1 MLLAYTRATP
11 CHMCHM
17 CHIPGA
23 ARVCDV
29 THPRAGLS
37 HAPLPCHII
46 TTKKKKEGR
55 AGRDPRIPRS
65 LRPPPRRR
73 PLHRHP
79 RRPGRPPGPRRGRD
93 RRRSQPRPLARH
105 RRRPERRGGPPC
117 RPARRAAPWRHPAP
131 WKARRGPS
139 GGRQRPRTARDPQR
153 HRPRPLQGHGPAL
166 RKPGHQ
172 AADGL
177 ESRTPPPPRRRQARS
192 PRPRR
197 HPEERHRAPHRPD
210 RPAPGRAPRR
220 RAPGPACRRNRPPAP
235 PPARRIPPRPAP
247 CARRQP
253 SFPRS
258 GAQPSACD
266 GNPTARCR
274 VASPPREGRAVIVVS
289 VASNVRKVIG
299 GLDAAFAKQAP
310 FATALALTRTAQ
322 AIPAALGAAARS
334 VFDRPRPFTTGA
346 GAMYVKRADKASL
359 TAEVGY
365 KDIQTRYLRWQI
377 AGGARV
383 QKGFERALTGLGLL
397 PAGHVVTPGA
407 GLKLD
412 AFGNI
417 PRAQLVQILGQ
428 LKSGVSVFAGRG
440 KRMSRQGLFVILP
453 GATAHQARHLTPGIW
468 RRGEGASW
476 RDRHAVPLIHYIEAA
491 AYHPRLDLEGAARR
505 VVDARFP

>member
-1 MLLAYTRATP
+1 
-11 CHMCHM
+11 
-17 CHIPGA
+17 
-23 ARVCDV
+23 V
-29 THPRAGLS
+29 
-37 HAPLPCHII
+37 
-46 TTKKKKEGR
+46 
-55 AGRDPRIPRS
+55 
-65 LRPPPRRR
+65 
-73 PLHRHP
+73 
-79 RRPGRPPGPRRGRD
+79 
-93 RRRSQPRPLARH
+93 
-105 RRRPERRGGPPC
+105 
-117 RPARRAAPWRHPAP
+117 
-131 WKARRGPS
+131 
-139 GGRQRPRTARDPQR
+139 
-153 HRPRPLQGHGPAL
+153 
-166 RKPGHQ
+166 
-172 AADGL
+172 
-177 ESRTPPPPRRRQARS
+177 
-192 PRPRR
+192 
-197 HPEERHRAPHRPD
+197 
-210 RPAPGRAPRR
+210 
-220 RAPGPACRRNRPPAP
+220 AP
-235 PPARRIPPRPAP
+235 PP
-247 CARRQP
+247 
-253 SFPRS
+253 
-258 GAQPSACD
+258 G
-266 GNPTARCR
+266 
-274 VASPPREGRAVIVVS
+274 EGRAVIVVS
-289 VASNVRKVIG
+289 VASNVREVIG

-365 KDIQTRYLRWQI
+365 KDIQARYLRWQI

-453 GATAHQARHLTPGIW
+453 GATAPQARHLTPGIW

-505 VVDARFP
+505 VVDARFPAEFAAAWQQAVITAR